1 MRRLFE
7 ARRVLEEIRY
17 IVGNFLIFCHYS
29 PADWLASYY
38 LIVLY
43 TFSLVGSS
51 YPAKLLLMNLFYI
64 SRLTLENLIVESLE
78 KFTKAKKVLLTIIS
92 RNMLKKVAQ
101 ILKITL
107 PAK

>member
-1 MRRLFE
+1 
-7 ARRVLEEIRY
+7 
-17 IVGNFLIFCHYS
+17 
-29 PADWLASYY
+29 
-38 LIVLY
+38 
-43 TFSLVGSS
+43 
-51 YPAKLLLMNLFYI
+51 MNLFYI